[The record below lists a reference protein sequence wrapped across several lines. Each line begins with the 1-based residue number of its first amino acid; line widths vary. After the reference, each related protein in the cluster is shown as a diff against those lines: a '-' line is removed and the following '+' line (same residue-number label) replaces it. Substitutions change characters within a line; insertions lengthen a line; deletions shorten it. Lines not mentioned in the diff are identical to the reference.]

1 MFQAAECPTRL
12 AIAGSLPIA
21 LSTASRTD
29 GIGLAMSDA
38 ALPDALRK
46 ELVQF
51 DQLHLIRFWD
61 SLSEQEKQ
69 SLLEQIR
76 HIDFALMQ
84 RLALGADDAPDWA
97 CLAAKAEPPPAIRL
111 KDEAAGISSNAA
123 LQAGE
128 EALRNN
134 RVAMILAAGG
144 QGTRLG
150 FDHPKGLFP
159 IAPLSRRTLF
169 EMHVDRL
176 RAVGQRYG
184 VKIPLLVMTSPAT
197 DMETRNYFLRHRNLG
212 LRPEELTIFCQGSM
226 PAVDAVTGKIL
237 LASKGEIALSP
248 DGHGGLLA
256 ALNRHGLLN
265 TAAHQGIEYFF
276 YAQVD
281 NPLVPPADAA
291 LLGYHILAR
300 SEMTTQVVQ
309 KRFALE
315 KVGNVVAIDGKVQII
330 EYSDLPSRFAEQTNT
345 DGSLKL
351 WAGNIAVHIF
361 DVGFL
366 RRVSQH
372 AGALPFH
379 RARKPVP
386 CLDPSG
392 NPLQPTGAN
401 AIKFERFIFDLLPL
415 AERAIV
421 VEGDAREVF
430 APVKNADGAATDTPA
445 ATQAA
450 LIALH
455 SEWLKSAGCTIGPG
469 VKVEIHPTW
478 ALDATEVQFKI
489 NQPLTILG
497 DTYFA

>member
-1 MFQAAECPTRL
+1 
-12 AIAGSLPIA
+12 
-21 LSTASRTD
+21 
-29 GIGLAMSDA
+29 
-38 ALPDALRK
+38 
-46 ELVQF
+46 
-51 DQLHLIRFWD
+51 
-61 SLSEQEKQ
+61 
-69 SLLEQIR
+69 
-76 HIDFALMQ
+76 
-84 RLALGADDAPDWA
+84 
-97 CLAAKAEPPPAIRL
+97 
-111 KDEAAGISSNAA
+111 
-123 LQAGE
+123 
-128 EALRNN
+128 
-134 RVAMILAAGG
+134 MILAAGG

-159 IAPLSRRTLF
+159 IAPLSGRTLF

-176 RAVGQRYG
+176 RAVGKRYD

-197 DMETRNYFLRHRNLG
+197 DMETRHYFLRNRNFG
-212 LRPEELTIFCQGSM
+212 LSPEELTIFCQGSM

-237 LASKGEIALSP
+237 LAAKGEIALSP

-256 ALNRHGLLN
+256 ALGKHGLLN
-265 TAAHQGIEYFF
+265 NAAHQGIDYFF

-281 NPLVPPADAA
+281 NPMVPAADAA

-330 EYSDLPSRFAEQTNT
+330 EYSDLPAKFAEQTHS

-379 RARKPVP
+379 RAHKPVS

-392 NPLQPTGAN
+392 KMIQPSGAN

-421 VEGDAREVF
+421 VEGDPREVF
-430 APVKNADGAATDTPA
+430 APVKNADGAATDTPS

-455 SEWLKSAGCTIGPG
+455 SEWLKSAGCTIAPS
-469 VKVEIHPTW
+469 VKVEIHPAW
-478 ALDATEVQFKI
+478 ALDATEVQVKI
-489 NQPLTILG
+489 NKPLTILG

>member
-1 MFQAAECPTRL
+1 
-12 AIAGSLPIA
+12 
-21 LSTASRTD
+21 
-29 GIGLAMSDA
+29 MSDA
-38 ALPDALRK
+38 ALQDALRE
-46 ELVQF
+46 ELLQF
-51 DQLHLIRFWD
+51 DQLHLINFWD
-61 SLSEQEKQ
+61 SLSASEKET
-69 SLLEQIR
+69 LLEQIR
-76 HIDFALMQ
+76 HIDFAMMQ
-84 RLALGADDAPDWA
+84 RLAVGADDAPDWA

-111 KDEAAGISSNAA
+111 KDGAAGFNSATA
-123 LQAGE
+123 RGVGE
-128 EALRNN
+128 EALRNK

-159 IAPLSRRTLF
+159 IAPISRRTLF

-184 VKIPLLVMTSPAT
+184 VKIPLLIMTSPAT
-197 DMETRNYFLRHRNLG
+197 DMETRNYFLRNRNFG
-212 LRPEELTIFCQGSM
+212 LSQEELTIFCQGSM
-226 PAVDAVTGKIL
+226 PAVDALTGKIL
-237 LASKGEIALSP
+237 LAAKGEVALSP

-256 ALNRHGLLN
+256 ALDKHGLLN
-265 TAAHQGIEYFF
+265 NAAHQGIDYFF

-281 NPLVPPADAA
+281 NPMVPAADAA

-330 EYSDLPSRFAEQTNT
+330 EYSDLPSKYAEQTNA

-379 RARKPVP
+379 RAHKPVP

-392 NPLQPTGAN
+392 KILHPTGAN

-415 AERAIV
+415 ADRAIV

-455 SEWLKSAGCTIGPG
+455 SEWLKSAGCTIAPG
-469 VKVEIHPTW
+469 VKVEIHPAW
-478 ALDATEVQFKI
+478 ALDVTEVQFKV
-489 NQPLTILG
+489 NKTLTILG